1 MGTMR
6 RVKVEVFG
14 GGLRFS
20 APGVAI
26 QVRCISDGGVEEGR
40 DER

>member
-14 GGLRFS
+14 GLGFS
-20 APGVAI
+20 PPGDAV